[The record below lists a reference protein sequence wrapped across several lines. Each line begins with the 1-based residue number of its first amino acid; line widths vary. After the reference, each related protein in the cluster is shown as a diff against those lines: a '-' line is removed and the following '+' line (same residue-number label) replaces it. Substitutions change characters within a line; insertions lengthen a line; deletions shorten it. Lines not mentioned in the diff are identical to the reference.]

1 MKTDNYSITIIFP
14 NQLFKDSLI
23 VNEDVKKIYLIEE
36 YLFFKH
42 YKFHKQKITY
52 HRSSM
57 KKYYDYLKTKNFKVQ
72 YINSFDK
79 KSDIR
84 FFMDSLDDQV
94 TDINIYNPVDDW
106 LLKRINNHKKDI
118 NIHISNNP
126 LFINTDKQL
135 STFSELIKKIIH
147 MQFSISSKG
156 KKLNIL
162 MDSDDNPV
170 GGKYSFDSDNRK
182 SIPKMKSHHILFS
195 LKMIIIGLKRST
207 IQINTSLK
215 ITEIYL
221 ILNTIQMISKVQSVG
236 LITFRT
242 AV

>member
-1 MKTDNYSITIIFP
+1 METDNYSITIIFP

-118 NIHISNNP
+118 NIHI
-126 LFINTDKQL
+126 
-135 STFSELIKKIIH
+135 
-147 MQFSISSKG
+147 
-156 KKLNIL
+156 
-162 MDSDDNPV
+162 
-170 GGKYSFDSDNRK
+170 
-182 SIPKMKSHHILFS
+182 
-195 LKMIIIGLKRST
+195 
-207 IQINTSLK
+207 
-215 ITEIYL
+215 
-221 ILNTIQMISKVQSVG
+221 
-236 LITFRT
+236 
-242 AV
+242 